1 LGKKYLMALSGFV
14 LVGFVFVH
22 MAGNLQ
28 MFAGAEAINTYAY
41 QLKALPWFVLW
52 GSRLFLLVAVVV
64 HAWTAAKIC
73 AENRASRPTSN
84 DVEVTKKSGW
94 ASLNMGLTGS
104 ILFAFIVFHILHF
117 TTQTVF
123 PEYKELTTHVPAS
136 DGTEVHDV
144 YLMVL
149 ASFGVEWLSAVYVL
163 CMFLLCRHLTHGVS
177 SMFQSLGLRC
187 ESWRSKLDSLATLY
201 GWVIFFGFI
210 SIPLAVI
217 LQKHGSV
224 EVFDKVAF
232 DQAVPAAVSSSNPE
246 SPTQ

>member
-1 LGKKYLMALSGFV
+1 MALSGFV

-28 MFAGAEAINTYAY
+28 MFAGAEAINTYAF
-41 QLKALPWFVLW
+41 QLKSLPWFVLW
-52 GSRLFLLVAVVV
+52 GSRLFLLFAVVV
-64 HAWTAAKIC
+64 HAWTAALIC
-73 AENRASRPTSN
+73 AENRASRPIAN
-84 DVEVTKKSGW
+84 NVEVTKKSGW

-123 PEYKELTTHVPAS
+123 PDYKYFTTSVPAS
-136 DGTEVHDV
+136 DGAEVHDV

-149 ASFGVEWLSAVYVL
+149 AGFGVEWLSAVYIL

-177 SMFQSLGLRC
+177 SMFQSLGLRS
-187 ESWRSKLDSLATLY
+187 ESWRNKIDSMATLY
-201 GWVIFFGFI
+201 GWVIFVGFI

-217 LQKHGSV
+217 LQKHGAL
-224 EVFDKVAF
+224 EVFDKDAF
-232 DQAVPAAVSSSNPE
+232 DLAVPAILSSSNSE
-246 SPTQ
+246 SPPQ